1 MNKNKIIVI
10 AEAGGNHNGSIK
22 NAFKLID
29 IAKRTGADYVKFQSF
44 TADSLVSKNAP
55 KARYQQKNVKKISH
69 YEMIDN
75 LSMSFEMHR
84 RLFNYCNSKKIKF
97 LSSVFSIKSL
107 NTLKKFKIDYFK
119 IPSGE
124 ITNLPL
130 LIEVA
135 KTKKPIILST
145 GMCNL
150 KEVSTAVKI
159 LLQNGLNKKNL
170 SILHCNTEYP
180 SPYKDLNLK
189 AIKVFNKRFKFA
201 TIGYSD
207 HSEGIEASIA
217 AVGMGAKII
226 EKHFTISK
234 SLPGPDHK
242 SSLNEKELKLL
253 INSIRNV
260 EKSLGVEKKIVSK
273 SEKKNIMIARKS
285 IYASDNIKKGEKFS
299 RENLVCLRPFKGIS
313 PMKFNK
319 LLKLRS
325 NKNYKSG
332 DLIKIKV

>member
-22 NAFKLID
+22 KAFKLVD
-29 IAKRTGADYVKFQSF
+29 IAKKAGADYVKFQSF

-55 KARYQQKNVKKISH
+55 KAKYQQKNVKNLSH
-69 YEMIDN
+69 YEMIN
-75 LSMSFEMHR
+75 KLSMSYQMHKK
-84 RLFNYCNSKKIKF
+84 LFDYCKFKKIKF
-97 LSSVFSIKSL
+97 LSSIFSVKSL
-107 NTLKKFKIDYFK
+107 QMLKKFKIDYLK

-130 LIEVA
+130 LVEAA
-135 KTKKPIILST
+135 KSKKPLILST
-145 GMCNL
+145 GMCTL
-150 KEVSTAVKI
+150 KEVVTAVKI
-159 LLQNGLNKKNL
+159 LLKNGLNKYNL

-180 SPYKDLNLK
+180 SPYEDLNLK
-189 AIKVFNKRFKFA
+189 AIKVFQKRFKFA

-207 HSEGIEASIA
+207 HSLGVEASIA

-234 SLPGPDHK
+234 NLPGPDHK
-242 SSLNEKELKLL
+242 SSLYEKELKSL
-253 INSIRNV
+253 IKSIRNV
-260 EKSLGVEKKIVSK
+260 EKSLGIEKKIVSK
-273 SEKKNIMIARKS
+273 SEKKNIIIARKS

-299 RENLVCLRPFKGIS
+299 KQNIVCLRPFKGIS

-319 LLKLRS
+319 LLRLKS

-332 DLIKIKV
+332 ELIKLKF